1 MWNNV
6 IISSIITLTGLI
18 GVVIGL
24 IAMNQYHI
32 MPGYKV
38 KFMFMIIMTMMLFVL
53 INTYLFRQLKSI
65 GMFIMMTTLGVFIL
79 LR

>member
-6 IISSIITLTGLI
+6 IIFNHHIDWFNR

-53 INTYLFRQLKSI
+53 INTLIQ
-65 GMFIMMTTLGVFIL
+65 TT
-79 LR
+79 